1 MSTTAIIG
9 ASLLGSSGVAALIT
23 WLASRKTSEATASEV
38 LLRTSL
44 SMLEQLRADTASL
57 RGEVL
62 GLRLEVQAAQAKTD
76 ECHRDR
82 DADRVRLVAVES
94 ELARAKA
101 GPTATYTTTETVEMQ
116 LPEEGPT

>member
-1 MSTTAIIG
+1 MSTTAIIA
-9 ASLLGSSGVAALIT
+9 ASLLGSSTLAAAIT
-23 WLASRKTSEATASEV
+23 WLGSRQTSEATASEV
-38 LLRTSL
+38 LVRTSL

-62 GLRLEVQAAQAKTD
+62 GLRLEVQAAQATTD

-82 DADRVRLVAVES
+82 DADRVRLRAVEA
-94 ELARAKA
+94 ELARHKV

-116 LPEEGPT
+116 LPEEGST